1 MPIINQTALVAYSAE
16 QMYQLVNDYQR
27 YPEFLPGC
35 VASRTIDQG
44 EYSLTAEL
52 TISKAGISQSF
63 STHNTIQPNREII
76 MKLLEGPFRY
86 LQGRWLFEPFDEQSC
101 QISLY
106 LEFEFS
112 NPLMSMLFSPI
123 FQQLTSQMIEAFKLR
138 AKEVYAL

>member
-16 QMYQLVNDYQR
+16 QMYLLVNDYQR

-63 STHNTIQPNREII
+63 STHNTMQPNREII
-76 MKLLEGPFRY
+76 MKLSKGPFTY

>member
-63 STHNTIQPNREII
+63 STHNTMQPNREII